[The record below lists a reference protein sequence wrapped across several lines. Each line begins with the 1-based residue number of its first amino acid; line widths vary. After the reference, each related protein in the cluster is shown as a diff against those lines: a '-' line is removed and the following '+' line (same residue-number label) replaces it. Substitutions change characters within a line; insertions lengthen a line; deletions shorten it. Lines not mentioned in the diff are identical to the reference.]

1 MAKKQKPCPE
11 WMATF
16 ADMMSLLMAVF
27 VLLFSMSTIDA
38 NKYKSLVES
47 LTSSLGYGDGLSESQ
62 VKYFNSTK
70 RTSDGAPKPTDQ
82 PIIDELNPLYES
94 LIKTYKIGNESDSP
108 QNNIDVSIDLQK
120 RQIKVLLP
128 ETISFSPG
136 RADLK
141 SESFSELEKLRPYIT
156 DSVRVKVIGH
166 TDKRAVTGGRFRSN
180 WELSSARAAAVVEKL
195 VDDKIVK
202 PFQIEAIGVADTQPI
217 STEETEAGFAKN
229 RRVEILIIPVK
240 KKTS

>member
-1 MAKKQKPCPE
+1 MAKKTKPCPE

-16 ADMMSLLMAVF
+16 ADLMSLLMAVF

-38 NKYKSLVES
+38 KKYESLVES
-47 LTSSLGYGDGLSESQ
+47 LTNALGFGVGLSPSQ
-62 VKYFNSTK
+62 VEYFNATK
-70 RTSDGAPKPTDQ
+70 DEAKKTSIVNKPQ
-82 PIIDELNPLYES
+82 QQVIDELHPLYES
-94 LIKTYKIGNESDSP
+94 LIKTYALGRHTDSP
-108 QNNIDVSIDLQK
+108 EKKIDVSMDLQK

-141 SESFSELEKLRPYIT
+141 TESFAELDKLRPYIT
-156 DSVRVKVIGH
+156 NKATVKVIGH

-195 VDDKIVK
+195 IEDKIVMPK
-202 PFQIEAIGVADTQPI
+202 QVEAIGVADTQPI
-217 STEETEAGFAKN
+217 SNEETEAGFAKN
-229 RRVEILIIPVK
+229 RRVEIVIIPK
-240 KKTS
+240 AEP